1 MANTFIELAFTDS
14 VRKMQEDYGTRALY
28 EKFEARATPQNT
40 LTTRE
45 KEFVADRDGFYLA
58 SVGENGWPYLQ
69 FRGGPPGFLKVLEEN
84 VLAFADFRGNGQF
97 ISAGNFDATGKTVL
111 FLMDYAKRQRL
122 KIWAQAVV
130 LRASDHPNVLAE
142 VALPDYD
149 ATVERIFKFTVE
161 AFDWNC
167 PQHIT
172 QRYTLAEV
180 KEAVEL
186 DPDLLRSCC
195 PEGGES

>member
-1 MANTFIELAFTDS
+1 MVNNFTELAFTDS
-14 VRKMQEDYGTRALY
+14 VRKMQETYDTRTVY
-28 EKFEARATPQNT
+28 EKYEAKA
-40 LTTRE
+40 TTRNMLTLKE
-45 KEFVADRDGFYLA
+45 KEFVALRDAFYLA

-69 FRGGPPGFLKVLEEN
+69 FRGGPPGFLKVLEDD

-97 ISAGNFDATGKTVL
+97 ISAGNFDAIGKTVL
-111 FLMDYAKRQRL
+111 FLMDYTKRKRL
-122 KIWAQAVV
+122 KIWAKAVV
-130 LRASDHPNVLAE
+130 LRASDYPEVLAE

-149 ATVERIFKFTVE
+149 ATVERVFKFTVE

-172 QRYTLAEV
+172 QRYTLAEI
-180 KEAVEL
+180 KEAAGI

-195 PEGGES
+195 PE

>member
-1 MANTFIELAFTDS
+1 MANNFTELAFTDS
-14 VRKMQEDYGTRALY
+14 VRKMQEDYDTRAVY
-28 EKFEARATPQNT
+28 EKFEAKSPTRNA
-40 LTTRE
+40 LTWKE
-45 KEFVADRDGFYLA
+45 KGFVARRDAFYLA

-69 FRGGPPGFLKVLEEN
+69 FRGGPPGFLKVLEDN
-84 VLAFADFRGNGQF
+84 VMAFADFRGNGQY

-111 FLMDYAKRQRL
+111 FLMDYTKRKRL

-130 LRASDHPNVLAE
+130 LRASDHPDLLAE
-142 VALPDYD
+142 VALSDYD

-180 KEAVEL
+180 KEAIEI
-186 DPDLLRSCC
+186 DPNLLRSCC
-195 PEGGES
+195 PGEG

>member
-1 MANTFIELAFTDS
+1 MANNFTEFAFTDS
-14 VRKMQEDYGTRALY
+14 VRKMQEVYDTRAVY
-28 EKFEARATPQNT
+28 EKFEAKAPTRNV
-40 LTTRE
+40 LTWTE
-45 KEFVADRDGFYLA
+45 KGFIARRDAFYLA

-69 FRGGPPGFLKVLEEN
+69 FRGGPPGFLKVLEDN
-84 VLAFADFRGNGQF
+84 VMAFADFRGNGQY
-97 ISAGNFDATGKTVL
+97 ISAGNFDATRKTVL
-111 FLMDYAKRQRL
+111 FLMDYTKRKRL

-130 LRASDHPNVLAE
+130 LRASDHPDLLAE

-172 QRYTLAEV
+172 QRYTLAEI
-180 KEAVEL
+180 KEAAEI

-195 PEGGES
+195 PDEG

>member
-1 MANTFIELAFTDS
+1 MVNNFTELAFTDR
-14 VRKMQEDYGTRALY
+14 VRKMQEDYDTRALY
-28 EKFEARATPQNT
+28 EKFEAKAPTRNI
-40 LTTRE
+40 LTWKE
-45 KEFVADRDGFYLA
+45 KGFVARRDAFYLA

-69 FRGGPPGFLKVLEEN
+69 FRGGPPGFLKVLEDN

-130 LRASDHPNVLAE
+130 LRASDHPDLLAE
-142 VALPDYD
+142 VAAPDYD

-180 KEAVEL
+180 KEAVKS
-186 DPDLLRSCC
+186 DPDILRSCC
-195 PEGGES
+195 PSEE

>member
-1 MANTFIELAFTDS
+1 MANNFTELAFTDS
-14 VRKMQEDYGTRALY
+14 VRKMQEVYDTRAVY
-28 EKFEARATPQNT
+28 EKFEAKTPMRNT
-40 LTTRE
+40 LTWNE
-45 KEFVADRDGFYLA
+45 KGFVARRDAFYLA

-84 VLAFADFRGNGQF
+84 VLAFADFRGNGQY

-111 FLMDYAKRQRL
+111 FLMDYTKRKRL
-122 KIWAQAVV
+122 KIWAEAVV
-130 LRASDHPNVLAE
+130 LRASDHPDLLTE
-142 VALPDYD
+142 VALSDYD

-172 QRYTLAEV
+172 QRYTLAEG
-180 KEAVEL
+180 KEAIEI
-186 DPDLLRSCC
+186 DPGLLRSCC
-195 PEGGES
+195 PDEG

>member
-1 MANTFIELAFTDS
+1 MANNFTELAFTDS
-14 VRKMQEDYGTRALY
+14 VRRMQENYDTRASY
-28 EKFEARATPQNT
+28 EKFEAKAPTRNM
-40 LTTRE
+40 LTWKE
-45 KEFVADRDGFYLA
+45 KGFVARRDGFYLA

-69 FRGGPPGFLKVLEEN
+69 FRGGPPGFLRVLEDN

-97 ISAGNFDATGKTVL
+97 ISAGNFDATGKAVL
-111 FLMDYAKRQRL
+111 FLMDYAKRERL
-122 KIWAQAVV
+122 KIWARAVV
-130 LRASDHPNVLAE
+130 LRASDHPDLLAK

-149 ATVERIFKFTVE
+149 ATVQRIFKFTVE

-180 KEAVEL
+180 KEAAKIDSAL
-186 DPDLLRSCC
+186 SRSCC
-195 PEGGES
+195 PDEG

>member
-1 MANTFIELAFTDS
+1 MAKNFMELAFTDS
-14 VRKMQEDYGTRALY
+14 VRKTQHDYDTRTLY
-28 EKFEARATPQNT
+28 EKFEAKAATQNT
-40 LTTRE
+40 LTKRE
-45 KEFVADRDGFYLA
+45 KEFVAHRDEFYMA

-69 FRGGPPGFLKVLEEN
+69 FRGGPPGFLKILDDT

-97 ISAGNFDATGKTVL
+97 ISAGNFEATGKAVL
-111 FLMDYAKRQRL
+111 FLMDYTKRKRL

-130 LRASDHPNVLAE
+130 LRASDNLDLLAE
-142 VALPDYD
+142 VVSPDYD
-149 ATVERIFKFTVE
+149 ASVERIFKFAVE

-180 KEAVEL
+180 KDAAEL
-186 DPDLLRSCC
+186 DPELLRSCC
-195 PEGGES
+195 PDQG

>member
-1 MANTFIELAFTDS
+1 MVNNFTELAFTDS
-14 VRKMQEDYGTRALY
+14 VRKMQEDYDTRSLY
-28 EKFEARATPQNT
+28 ERFEAKAPTRNV
-40 LTTRE
+40 LTGKE
-45 KEFVADRDGFYLA
+45 KEFVARRDGFYLA

-122 KIWAQAVV
+122 KIWAHAVV
-130 LRASDHPNVLAE
+130 LRASEYLDLLAE
-142 VALPDYD
+142 VAQTDYD

-172 QRYTLAEV
+172 PRYTLAEV
-180 KEAVEL
+180 KEAAEI
-186 DPDLLRSCC
+186 DPELLRSCC
-195 PEGGES
+195 PDQG